1 MIVIPQSKLI
11 NYINKSGNSRRQN
24 VNNLFVQ
31 SISKT
36 SFIIRQKEY
45 QINKKIR
52 LPIVII

>member
-36 SFIIRQKEY
+36 SFIIRQKEC